1 MKWEIANSG
10 GIEINP
16 ETNSWH
22 AGRVSDIIRV
32 KDRGGRSRDRGTIL
46 VAAPDSGVWA
56 MQLENGVSTP
66 LSMDWENPHVT
77 CLGSGFY
84 GDHHIFAGCGYQS
97 YEGAEDEPTG
107 GALYESDVSNPI
119 DPNPV
124 YRRWRRIPLPVPPNQ
139 QVGSINDI
147 VVLKNKRTVILACW
161 GGIMWSRIPDLPGGM
176 YSWKAADWKSYTSI
190 KDTPP
195 HCFSVTIGPGSTIIA
210 GAWTKSQEKRGIFT
224 GEFGSDLFG
233 NPILYMYPTKI
244 KDWSPVGFKGL
255 PAEAAMFRVSVASCD
270 TRPNYVY
277 ALSTSPSLPPS
288 EYLPAGQK
296 RGKANMILSSE
307 DGGQN
312 WIKCELKIAEAPKED
327 FKLESILDYGD
338 DGSGDEIHTIGVSPW
353 NPSRVAFGIQEPF
366 HSIEGGKNWYPLR
379 PWSNANPQVT
389 HCHADIHVIY
399 FDPIWDGQIFI
410 GSDGGLISTT
420 DNGLSFMSYYNRNL
434 YNLLFYS
441 THERHFYGKIC
452 ASPWSPNIIGG
463 GLHDNGN
470 VYCTLDAQGIRT
482 PWKKL
487 DFGDGGEVV
496 CTSIEDLIIHSC
508 SWQENETKER
518 FATWDIPEYKLVT
531 KGYIPVRSPSL
542 SREEPGPVI
551 SEFIPWARIESVF
564 NPHYR
569 NKAEQLMFAVAVA
582 DPLTPH
588 TEAVPGTSAQVFGL
602 FAGSDGNDI
611 HWEPII
617 DPNWT
622 YPWGTYGGGTA
633 GLPGGTYRG
642 GGSGAGSGFVEF
654 KWWFRA
660 AGSFDGHRV
669 FFSTQDSENT
679 TRIYTLR
686 PKDGTVQGPFSL
698 PPHLM
703 LPEGG
708 VITQFAVLSDKVA
721 LATYNYAVTGAGY
734 LIRTRNSGEDWEK
747 VDGFPLVPATGTRY
761 LFGLD
766 YDYTTSPKTLY
777 VSTETS
783 VWVSKDNGLTW
794 NDFSNGLPE
803 CPNCGDLRY
812 VELLDGTRFLYLG
825 TWGWSVWRIRL
836 G

>member
-22 AGRVSDIIRV
+22 AGRVSDIIRI
-32 KDRGGRSRDRGTIL
+32 KDRGGRSRDRGTML

-56 MQLENGVSTP
+56 MQLEDGVSTP
-66 LSMDWENPHVT
+66 LSMGWENPHVT

-84 GDHHIFAGCGYQS
+84 GDQHIFAGCGYQS
-97 YEGAEDEPTG
+97 YEPDEPTG

-119 DPNPV
+119 DPNPI
-124 YRRWRRIPLPVPPNQ
+124 YRRWRRIPMPMPPNP

-147 VVLKNKRTVILACW
+147 VVLKNQRTVILACW

-195 HCFSVTIGPGSTIIA
+195 RCFSVTIGPGSSIIA
-210 GAWTKSQEKRGIFT
+210 GAWTKFQEKRGIFT
-224 GEFGSDLFG
+224 GKFGFDLFG
-233 NPILYMYPTKI
+233 DPILYMYPTKI

-255 PAEAAMFRVSVASCD
+255 PAEAAMARVSVASCE
-270 TRPNYVY
+270 TQPNYVY
-277 ALSTSPSLPPS
+277 ALSTTPGLPPS
-288 EYLPAGQK
+288 DYSPEGQK
-296 RGKANMILSSE
+296 PGQANMILSSE

-312 WIKCELKIAEAPKED
+312 WSKCELKIAEAPKEA

-338 DGSGDEIHTIGVSPW
+338 NGSGGEIHTIGVSPW
-353 NPSRVAFGIQEPF
+353 NPLRVAFGIAQPF
-366 HSIEGGKNWYPLR
+366 NSIDGGKNWYPLR
-379 PWSNANPQVT
+379 PWSDASPQLT

-441 THERHFYGKIC
+441 TYVRHFYGKIC
-452 ASPWSPNIIGG
+452 ASPWSPNIVGG

-487 DFGDGGEVV
+487 DNGDGGEVV

-508 SWQENETKER
+508 SWQGNETKER
-518 FATWDIPEYKLVT
+518 YRWTWDTPVYPLVS

-542 SREEPGPVI
+542 SREEPGAVI

-569 NKAEQLMFAVAVA
+569 NKAEQIMFAVAVA
-582 DPLTPH
+582 DPLTPY
-588 TEAVPGTSAQVFGL
+588 TEAVPGTTAQVFGL

-622 YPWGTYGGGTA
+622 HPGDR
-633 GLPGGTYRG
+633 GGTYWG
-642 GGSGAGSGFVEF
+642 GGSGAGSGSGAAFVEF
-654 KWWFRA
+654 KWGFRA

-669 FFSTQDSENT
+669 FFSTHDSVNT

-686 PKDGTVQGPFSL
+686 PEDGTVQGPFPL
-698 PPHLM
+698 PPALM

-708 VITQFAVLSDKVA
+708 VISQFAVLSDKIA

-761 LFGLD
+761 LYGLD
-766 YDYTTSPKTLY
+766 YDHTTSPRTLY
-777 VSTETS
+777 VSTETR
-783 VWVSKDNGLTW
+783 VWASKDNGLTW
-794 NDFSNGLPE
+794 NDFSIGLPE
-803 CPNCGDLRY
+803 CPNCGDLRF
-812 VELLDGTRFLYLG
+812 VQLSDGTRFLYLG
-825 TWGWSVWRIRL
+825 TWGWSVWRIKL